1 MGRIPMHV
9 SRAKRACHPYRSMA
23 IALALGV
30 FSTGA
35 YAMQDTADTTWD
47 VWAVSNEESTQ
58 AINHD
63 PMTNILRAISVEE
76 RGKESIAY
84 VALTGRSLEYVNAYI
99 SFLER
104 IPISRLNRNEQLA
117 YWLNLHNV
125 GIIRLLAENRNGH
138 RQLKKYRGVSGMPGD
153 QWSEKMFTVEGRAL
167 SLEDIEQNILFRHW
181 KDPLIIYGLCYGA
194 KGSPSIGK
202 VGFSGRTVKA
212 QLEEN
217 ARNFI
222 NSNKNVRVRKA
233 NLQVSSLYTWNQ
245 AALFDGNDEA
255 VVAHLSAYAEPKLAQ
270 KLARVTGINKNK
282 FNWSSNAFIPRAAPQ
297 VGFGFGGGGGG
308 GSPVGA
314 GS

>member
-1 MGRIPMHV
+1 MHV

-23 IALALGV
+23 VAVALGV
-30 FSTGA
+30 LSTGA
-35 YAMQDTADTTWD
+35 YATQANVDTTWD

-58 AINHD
+58 VINHK
-63 PMTNILRAISVEE
+63 PMTNILRSISVEE
-76 RGKESIAY
+76 RGKESVAY
-84 VALTGRSLEYVNAYI
+84 VALTGRSLEYVDAYI

-125 GIIRLLAENRNGH
+125 GIIRMLAENKNGH
-138 RQLKKYRGVSGMPGD
+138 RKLKKYRGVPGMPGNE
-153 QWSEKMFTVEGRAL
+153 WSEKMFTVEGRAL

-202 VGFSGRTVKA
+202 VGFSGATVKA

-222 NSNKNVRVRKA
+222 NSNQNVRVRKA
-233 NLQVSSLYTWNQ
+233 NLRVSSLYTWNQ
-245 AALFDGNDEA
+245 DTLFDGDDEA
-255 VVAHLSAYAEPKLAQ
+255 VVAHLSAYAKPALAEKLAGV
-270 KLARVTGINKNK
+270 RGINRNK
-282 FNWSSNAFIPRAAPQ
+282 FNWSSNAYIPRAASQ
-297 VGFGFGGGGGG
+297 AGFGGFGGGGGG
-308 GSPVGA
+308 GGGSFGA